1 MEMKGDTALAEN
13 HCVHCHL
20 PIAGDSRFCNHC
32 GLRQDLPDIADAER
46 KQQRLAMLSVFF
58 GIQLLVCLIAKFS
71 KETPSLA
78 RLFLFD
84 AIFTI
89 VTIAFYLLLQK
100 ELKHLFKWPNFS
112 ISKIFSYASS
122 SIIAAILVNYA
133 VKWVNRTIFDSETYY
148 YTAFSHLKYAKL
160 VTILVVA
167 LEPAITEELA
177 FRGILQ
183 QGLYKVVDKKQAMY
197 IAAFLFALMHLSFIS
212 FLWLF
217 PFALWLGYV
226 RMKEDT
232 LWYGVVIHFCFN
244 TTACFL
250 EFFELHLL

>member
-1 MEMKGDTALAEN
+1 
-13 HCVHCHL
+13 
-20 PIAGDSRFCNHC
+20 
-32 GLRQDLPDIADAER
+32 
-46 KQQRLAMLSVFF
+46 LSK
-58 GIQLLVCLIAKFS
+58 LIA
-71 KETPSLA
+71 
-78 RLFLFD
+78 
-84 AIFTI
+84 
-89 VTIAFYLLLQK
+89 
-100 ELKHLFKWPNFS
+100 
-112 ISKIFSYASS
+112 YASS
-122 SIIAAILVNYA
+122 SVIAAILVNYA

-160 VTILVVA
+160 ITILVVA

-177 FRGILQ
+177 FRGVMQ
-183 QGLYKVVDKKQAMY
+183 QGLYKVVDKKQAIY

-250 EFFELHLL
+250 EFFELHLF

>member
-1 MEMKGDTALAEN
+1 MEITEDTPIQET
-13 HCVHCHL
+13 HCVHCNL
-20 PIAGDSRFCNHC
+20 IIAEDTRFCNHC

-46 KQQRLAMLSVFF
+46 RQQRLSMLSVFF
-58 GIQLLVCLIAKFS
+58 GIQLLVCLIAKFN
-71 KETPSLA
+71 KDTPGLV

-84 AIFTI
+84 AIFTV
-89 VTIAFYLLLQK
+89 VTVAFYLLLEK
-100 ELKHLFKWPNFS
+100 ELKHLLKWTHFS
-112 ISKIFSYASS
+112 LLKLFAYASS
-122 SIIAAILVNYA
+122 SVIAAILVNYA

-160 VTILVVA
+160 ITILVVA

-177 FRGILQ
+177 FRGIMQ
-183 QGLYKVVDKKQAMY
+183 QGLYKVVDKKQSLY

-232 LWYGVVIHFCFN
+232 VWYGVVIHFCFN

-250 EFFELHLL
+250 EFFELHLF

>member
-1 MEMKGDTALAEN
+1 MEITEDTPITES
-13 HCVHCHL
+13 HCVHCNL
-20 PIAGDSRFCNHC
+20 IIAEDARFCNHC

-46 KQQRLAMLSVFF
+46 RQQRLSMLSVFF
-58 GIQLLVCLIAKFS
+58 AIQLLICLIAKFS
-71 KETPSLA
+71 KDTPSLA

-84 AIFTI
+84 AIFTV
-89 VTIAFYLLLQK
+89 VTVAFYLLLQK
-100 ELKHLFKWPNFS
+100 ELNHLLKWTHFS
-112 ISKIFSYASS
+112 LSKLIAYASS
-122 SIIAAILVNYA
+122 SVIAAILVNYA

-160 VTILVVA
+160 ITILVVA

-177 FRGILQ
+177 FRGVMQ
-183 QGLYKVVDKKQAMY
+183 QGLYKVVDKKQAIY

-250 EFFELHLL
+250 EFFELHLF